1 MFLSSKI
8 IIFNI
13 PRILNLA
20 SINLQFSSEK
30 SNDNYGLTTK
40 AVITTRSFDNVP
52 PHFDRP
58 VRFP

>member
-13 PRILNLA
+13 PRILLA

-30 SNDNYGLTTK
+30 SNDSYGRTSK

-52 PHFDRP
+52 LHLDRP